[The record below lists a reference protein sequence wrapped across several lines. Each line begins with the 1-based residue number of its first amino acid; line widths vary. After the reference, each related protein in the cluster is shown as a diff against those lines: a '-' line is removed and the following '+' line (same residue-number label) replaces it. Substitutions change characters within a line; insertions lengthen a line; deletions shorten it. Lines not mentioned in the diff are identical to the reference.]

1 MDWLVLSLLCSFLV
15 LCIVLI
21 GFTLISLLNLGD
33 ERKKYIQMKAQSYAF
48 AVVIGM
54 LLLELGESIY
64 FSFWGNGEYSGI
76 SPFTFLIAICTVY
89 LMTLLIYKR
98 KYGN

>member
-1 MDWLVLSLLCSFLV
+1 MDWLIITLFFGFLV
-15 LCIVLI
+15 LCLVLI
-21 GFTLISLLNLGD
+21 GFTLASLLNLGD
-33 ERKKYIQMKAQSYAF
+33 ERKKYIQMKAQSYSF

-54 LLLELGESIY
+54 LVLELGESIY
-64 FSFWGNGEYSGI
+64 FAFWGNGEYSGI

-89 LMTLLIYKR
+89 LVTLLIYKR